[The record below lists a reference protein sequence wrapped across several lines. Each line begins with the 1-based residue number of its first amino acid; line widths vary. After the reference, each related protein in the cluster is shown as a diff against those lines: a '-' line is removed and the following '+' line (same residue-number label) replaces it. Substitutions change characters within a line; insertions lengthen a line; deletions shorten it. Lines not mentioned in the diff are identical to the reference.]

1 MIEPPQDAGS
11 VTTAS
16 GPLPTEH
23 VLLLNREMRLRWQM
37 LRIFSPVLL
46 ILLFLA
52 LALVIRAQRP
62 VGLVHLALG
71 VCAWG
76 VTVWSLRAR
85 HPLIAAYALVA
96 GYILVTTL
104 LVGVFG
110 PLIGYITFATVTASF
125 FLILPIVIAGLI
137 ADVATVLITAAI
149 CLAYISILFIVVPSN
164 SDLNE
169 VISHR
174 GGIVLFIIPFAIQL
188 LTTALMIE
196 RTWVLGQLRRRLSSV
211 EAAYAREKEL
221 KRLREQFIANVNH
234 ELRTPIMAAQGY
246 IALASE
252 LNEQEDATGRRQML
266 QEAGKVIDELIQLVK
281 SVLNVRRI
289 KADAQPLTETFTLH
303 PVVMRAMTLLNLCD
317 VGKDQREV
325 RLDMSEDLAVQA
337 DHERVYEVVV
347 NLLSNALKYS
357 PGGEPIEIS
366 AHEVVPT
373 SAARRGTRPLPSM
386 VEVTV
391 RDYGLGVPPE
401 QIALLF
407 EPFVRL
413 ERDIASP
420 VAGTGL
426 GLAICHTHIAA
437 MHGRIWCESS
447 GIQGE
452 GTAFHFTLPLAPVM
466 GEQSAVP
473 VAAKTSGNGG

>member
-1 MIEPPQDAGS
+1 MIDAPPSDDGVS
-11 VTTAS
+11 TAS

-23 VLLLNREMRLRWQM
+23 VLLLNREMRLRRRM
-37 LRIFSPVLL
+37 LRIFTPALL
-46 ILLFLA
+46 ILLILTF
-52 LALVIRAQRP
+52 ALVIRAQRP
-62 VGLVHLALG
+62 IGLVHLALG

-76 VTVWSLRAR
+76 VTTWSLRTR

-125 FLILPIVIAGLI
+125 FLMLPIVIAGLI
-137 ADVATVLITAAI
+137 ADIVTVLITAVI
-149 CLAYISILFIVVPSN
+149 CLAYISILFIIVPSN
-164 SDLNE
+164 NDLNE
-169 VISHR
+169 IISHR

-188 LTTALMIE
+188 LTTTLMIE
-196 RTWVLGQLRRRLSSV
+196 RTWVLSQLRRRLSSV

-246 IALASE
+246 LALALE
-252 LNEQEDATGRRQML
+252 LDEQEDATGRRQML
-266 QEAGKVIDELIQLVK
+266 QEGSKVINELIELVK

-289 KADAQPLTETFTLH
+289 KADAQPLTETFTLQ
-303 PVVMRAMTLLNLCD
+303 PIVMRAMTLLNLCD
-317 VGKDQREV
+317 PGKDQREV
-325 RLDMSEDLAVQA
+325 RLDVPEDLAVLA
-337 DHERVYEVVV
+337 DHERVYEVMV
-347 NLLSNALKYS
+347 NLLTNALKYS
-357 PGGEPIEIS
+357 PSDTPIEIS
-366 AHEVVPT
+366 AHEVVPD
-373 SAARRGTRPLPSM
+373 SASRRVTRPLPAL
-386 VEVTV
+386 VEVMV

-426 GLAICHTHIAA
+426 GLAICRTHITA
-437 MHGRIWCESS
+437 MHGRIWCESR

-452 GTAFHFTLPLAPVM
+452 GTAFHITLPLAP
-466 GEQSAVP
+466 EKCLTP
-473 VAAKTSGNGG
+473 N